1 MNYTLCLNMIVK
13 NESHIIE
20 KTLEMLCKIF
30 KFNYWVIADT
40 GSTDNTKEIIIEFF
54 RNLNI
59 PGELL
64 EHLWKDFGHNRTLAL
79 EAAYNKTDYL
89 LIFDAD
95 DIIHGNLVL
104 PELKLNIYSLIFGKN
119 FIYTRPL
126 LINNRLKWKF
136 IGVLHEYLERENDSY
151 NLKEVVKGDYYIES
165 SRTGAR
171 NRNSSKYLE
180 DAKILSNAYDIEDD
194 LKLKERYAFY
204 CAQSYKDVPDKEK
217 SIEWYKKV
225 IEGNN
230 WNQEKYYACLQIA
243 NQSSDDIVKYLTLAS
258 EFDNDRI
265 ENIVEL
271 MKYYNNKKMH
281 VLVNALYHKYKNY
294 NKNPASKKLFLT
306 KNYYDDMI
314 EYYNSISAFYVN
326 DIETG
331 YLCCKQ
337 IISNNIISSNYLVST
352 LNNIIFYKDQFYKE
366 TKENKI
372 KLINYY
378 NQHLIKFKIKNSK
391 FLNILQI

>member
-1 MNYTLCLNMIVK
+1 
-13 NESHIIE
+13 
-20 KTLEMLCKIF
+20 
-30 KFNYWVIADT
+30 
-40 GSTDNTKEIIIEFF
+40 
-54 RNLNI
+54 
-59 PGELL
+59 
-64 EHLWKDFGHNRTLAL
+64 
-79 EAAYNKTDYL
+79 
-89 LIFDAD
+89 
-95 DIIHGNLVL
+95 
-104 PELKLNIYSLIFGKN
+104 
-119 FIYTRPL
+119 
-126 LINNRLKWKF
+126 
-136 IGVLHEYLERENDSY
+136 
-151 NLKEVVKGDYYIES
+151 
-165 SRTGAR
+165 
-171 NRNSSKYLE
+171 
-180 DAKILSNAYDIEDD
+180 
-194 LKLKERYAFY
+194 
-204 CAQSYKDVPDKEK
+204 
-217 SIEWYKKV
+217 
-225 IEGNN
+225 
-230 WNQEKYYACLQIA
+230 
-243 NQSSDDIVKYLTLAS
+243 
-258 EFDNDRI
+258 
-265 ENIVEL
+265 
-271 MKYYNNKKMH
+271 MH